1 MTPLVFASAMLAGVV
16 YVLTPG
22 PAVLAV
28 LGIGAAQGRRA
39 AFAFV
44 IGHGAGDVLWAVLA
58 ILSLVGT
65 GIVAPA
71 AVRALALV
79 CGGYL
84 LWLGLQA
91 LFARRRAGGGTSFES
106 ARPLLRG
113 ALFGL
118 TNPKAF
124 PVTLA
129 VFTALVAGQVTAP
142 GPGLAVAVLLA
153 YLLGVLVGD
162 AILAWLV
169 ATAALRAVYRRYDI
183 WIVRLTGCLFI
194 AFAAHVLWTALPI

>member
-1 MTPLVFASAMLAGVV
+1 MTPLVFASAALAGIV

-28 LGIGAAQGRRA
+28 LGVGAAQGRRA
-39 AFAFV
+39 ALAFV
-44 IGHGAGDVLWAVLA
+44 LGHGAGDVLWAALA

-71 AVRALALV
+71 AFTALAVL
-79 CGGYL
+79 CGAYL
-84 LWLGLQA
+84 MWLGLAA
-91 LFARRRAGGGTSFES
+91 LFARRRAGGGTSFEAS
-106 ARPLLRG
+106 RPMLRG

-129 VFTALVAGQVTAP
+129 VFTALIAGQVRVA
-142 GPGLAVAVLLA
+142 GPGLAAAVLAA
-153 YLLGVLVGD
+153 YLAGVLVGD

-169 ATAALRAVYRRYDI
+169 GTAALRAAYRRYDI
-183 WIVRLTGCLFI
+183 WIVRATGALFV
-194 AFAAHVLWTALPI
+194 AFAVHVLWTALRP

>member
-1 MTPLVFASAMLAGVV
+1 MTPLVFASAALAGVV

-39 AFAFV
+39 ALAFV
-44 IGHGAGDVLWAVLA
+44 LGHGAGDVLWACLA

-71 AVRALALV
+71 AFTALAVL
-79 CGGYL
+79 CGAYL
-84 LWLGLQA
+84 MWLGLAA
-91 LFARRRAGGGTSFES
+91 LFARPRAGGGTSFETS
-106 ARPLLRG
+106 RPMLRG
-113 ALFGL
+113 ALFGV

-129 VFTALVAGQVTAP
+129 VFAALIAGQVSAP
-142 GPGLAVAVLLA
+142 GPGLAAAVLAA
-153 YLLGVLVGD
+153 YLAGVLVGD

-169 ATAALRAVYRRYDI
+169 GTAALRAAYRRYDI
-183 WIVRLTGCLFI
+183 WVVRATGALFV
-194 AFAAHVLWTALPI
+194 AFAVHVLWTALRP